1 MTLEGEVSAKSCSFA
16 VRRGGADAVKVVGGG
31 PPFYRAAMALPSVL
45 RDRLRL
51 PVIGS
56 PMFIVSGPELVIAQC
71 KAGIVGAFPALN
83 ARPASQLDEWLCQI
97 EEELAAWDR
106 EHPEAPAA
114 PFAVNH
120 ISHRTNDRLEQ
131 DLETTCR
138 HKVPVVIT
146 SLGARREVYDAVHAS
161 GGLVLHDVINAQH
174 GRSAVEK
181 GADGLIAVAAGAG
194 GHAGSLSPFALVQ
207 ELRAWF
213 DGPLILSGAI
223 ATGRSILAAQ
233 AMGADMAYVGSAF
246 IATHEARAPDAYK
259 QMIVASAG
267 EDIVYSNLFT
277 GVHGN
282 YLKPSVAAAGFDPDD
297 LPQSDPSHMNFGS
310 GGNTEAKA
318 WKDIWGCGQG
328 IGAIHEVVSAG
339 ERVARL
345 SSEYGQAQEELQAK
359 LVDFSRQAPSSRA

>member
-1 MTLEGEVSAKSCSFA
+1 
-16 VRRGGADAVKVVGGG
+16 
-31 PPFYRAAMALPSVL
+31 MALPPVL
-45 RDRLRL
+45 RERLRL

-71 KAGIVGAFPALN
+71 KAGIVGSFPALN
-83 ARPASQLDEWLCQI
+83 ARPAAQLDEWLCQI

-106 EHPEAPAA
+106 DHPDAPAA

-120 ISHRTNDRLEQ
+120 IAHRTNDRLEQ

-146 SLGARREVYDAVHAS
+146 SLGARREIYEAVHAS
-161 GGLVLHDVINAQH
+161 GGVVLHDVINADH

-194 GHAGSLSPFALVQ
+194 GHAGALSPFALVQ
-207 ELRAWF
+207 ELREWF
-213 DGPLILSGAI
+213 GGPLVLSGAI
-223 ATGRSILAAQ
+223 ANGHSILAAQ
-233 AMGADMAYVGSAF
+233 AMGADLAYMGSAF
-246 IATHEARAPDAYK
+246 IATTEARAPDAYK
-259 QMIVASAG
+259 AMIVQSSG

-282 YLKPSVAAAGFDPDD
+282 YLKPSIAAAGFDPDN
-297 LPQSDPSHMNFGS
+297 LPQSDPSRMNFGS
-310 GGNTEAKA
+310 GGNTAAKA

-328 IGAIHEVVSAG
+328 IGAIHDVVSAG

-345 SSEYGQAQEELQAK
+345 AAEYAQAAEELRAK
-359 LVDFSRQAPSSRA
+359 TALFAPRG